1 MEFEKE
7 QVWHRLANSGEYKT
21 YYFEA
26 SDNERSAFRTWVRG
40 LLQNSIVTVEFEKV
54 NGETRV
60 MTCTLSEQHG
70 AKYAN
75 KTISESAEIVDAK
88 PRKKNDDACAVWDI
102 TAGAWRSF
110 RWDRVRCLDFKI

>member
-7 QVWHRLANSGEYKT
+7 QVWRRLSTTGNYST
-21 YYFEA
+21 YYTEA
-26 SDNERSAFRTWVRG
+26 NDAERQSFQKWVRG
-40 LLQNSIVTVEFEKV
+40 LLWDGEVTVEFEKI

-75 KTISESAEIVDAK
+75 KTIQESSDKA
-88 PRKKNDDACAVWDI
+88 RKKNDDACAVWDV

-110 RWDRVRCLDFKI
+110 RWDRVKRIDFQIG

>member
-7 QVWHRLANSGEYKT
+7 QVWQRLANSGEYKT

-26 SDNERSAFRTWVRG
+26 NDDERAEFRRWVKS
-40 LLQNSIVTVEFEKV
+40 LLQDGPVTVEFEKV

-75 KTISESAEIVDAK
+75 KTVSESVATADAK
-88 PRKKNDDACAVWDI
+88 PRKKNDDACAVWDT
-102 TAGAWRSF
+102 TAEAWRSF
-110 RWDRVRCLDFKI
+110 RWDRVRKLDFKI

>member
-1 MEFEKE
+1 MNFEQE
-7 QVWHRLANSGEYKT
+7 QVWRRLSTTGEYDT
-21 YYFEA
+21 YYTEA
-26 SDNERSAFRTWVRG
+26 TDAERLSFQKWVRG
-40 LLQNSIVTVEFEKV
+40 LLLDGEVTVEFEKI

-75 KTISESAEIVDAK
+75 KTIQESDAK
-88 PRKKNDDACAVWDI
+88 TRKKNDDACAVWDT

-110 RWDRVRCLDFKI
+110 RWDRVKRIDFQIG